1 MVSDLTKKPRRAPR
15 KARTRTGARKRPR
28 PPPSKSTKPRRPSHV
43 AFIGNPAVVVALRA
57 ELDDLGIASLIKD
70 SPATLIAG
78 VNRATQAVVISPP
91 VPDRSVAEI
100 CASLSE
106 EHPQLPVFTVVRS
119 NLPWRA
125 EKQLYDAGSLAV
137 FVWPKEKRALIQTL
151 IELTRVPRRV
161 TEKEPTDAALAKM
174 ARSRIKAAAELRDCK
189 LHVRVVLGVA
199 VLNGTVP
206 SLWQVEAAAMILRD
220 IPGVQRVA
228 AHEVHVDAEGRSDRV
243 IEATVRSVIESVSG
257 LDLGTLA
264 LQVTDGQVVLVGTVG
279 SSSELDRVR
288 ALIRELRGV
297 RSLKTFVTVSS
308 DARIRDQA
316 LVKKI
321 RKSLALRY
329 PKHRISVS
337 AFGNVAVLRGTVPL
351 AKTREDIAKLVAI
364 EPGVER
370 VVNKLVVRRSSKGR
384 NEP

>member
-1 MVSDLTKKPRRAPR
+1 
-15 KARTRTGARKRPR
+15 
-28 PPPSKSTKPRRPSHV
+28 
-43 AFIGNPAVVVALRA
+43 
-57 ELDDLGIASLIKD
+57 
-70 SPATLIAG
+70 
-78 VNRATQAVVISPP
+78 
-91 VPDRSVAEI
+91 
-100 CASLSE
+100 
-106 EHPQLPVFTVVRS
+106 
-119 NLPWRA
+119 
-125 EKQLYDAGSLAV
+125 
-137 FVWPKEKRALIQTL
+137 
-151 IELTRVPRRV
+151 
-161 TEKEPTDAALAKM
+161 
-174 ARSRIKAAAELRDCK
+174 
-189 LHVRVVLGVA
+189 
-199 VLNGTVP
+199 
-206 SLWQVEAAAMILRD
+206 MILRD

-228 AHEVHVDAEGRSDRV
+228 ANEVLVDAEGRSDRV